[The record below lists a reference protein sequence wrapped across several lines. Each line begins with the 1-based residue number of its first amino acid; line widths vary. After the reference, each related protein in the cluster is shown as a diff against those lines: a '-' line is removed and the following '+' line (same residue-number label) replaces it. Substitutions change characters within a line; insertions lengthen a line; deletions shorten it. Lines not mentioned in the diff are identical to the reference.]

1 MNEQTSLD
9 TLKADITSER
19 QRTLTEQFLRV
30 MSLVKL
36 LRTECPWDRKQT
48 PDSLAH
54 LLLEESYEL
63 VDAIDKGG
71 R

>member
-48 PDSLAH
+48 PGLSRTPPA
-54 LLLEESYEL
+54 
-63 VDAIDKGG
+63 
-71 R
+71 